1 MNKTDKLRAVVL
13 TASAVALLAVIWAVI
28 FIKASPKTP
37 AAVPQVFAVLAEN
50 GLTGA
55 DLTDAYREK
64 WAVGTAL
71 KAAVGAEKSDL
82 RFDFFVFDTANTAE
96 RIRKNYQTFIR
107 EERYATPNIEVSEGA
122 ANFVL
127 YTLKADGTYTVNMRV
142 ENTLVFA
149 YCRTEN
155 AERLDAVMR
164 GIGYF
169 DPQP

>member
-1 MNKTDKLRAVVL
+1 MSKTDKLRAVVL
-13 TASAVALLAVIWAVI
+13 TASAVALLAVIWIVI

-50 GLTGA
+50 DLTGA

-64 WAVGTAL
+64 WAVDTAL
-71 KAAVGAEKSDL
+71 KAAVGTEKSDL

-155 AERLDAVMR
+155 VERLDAVMR

>member
-1 MNKTDKLRAVVL
+1 MSKTDKLRAVVL

-37 AAVPQVFAVLAEN
+37 ATAPQVSAALAGN

-64 WAVGTAL
+64 RSIDTAL
-71 KAAVGAEKSDL
+71 KAAVGTEKGDL

-169 DPQP
+169 DAQP

>member
-1 MNKTDKLRAVVL
+1 MNKTGTLRAVML
-13 TASAVALLAVIWAVI
+13 TASAVVLLAVIWIVI
-28 FIKASPKTP
+28 FTKASPKTP
-37 AAVPQVFAVLAEN
+37 ATAPQVSAVLAEN
-50 GLTGA
+50 GLIAT
-55 DLTDAYREK
+55 DLTGAYREK
-64 WAVGTAL
+64 WSIDTAL
-71 KAAVGAEKSDL
+71 KAAVGTEENDL

-96 RIRKNYQTFIR
+96 RFRKDYQTFIR

-127 YTLKADGTYTVNMRV
+127 YTLKADGLYTVNVRV

-169 DPQP
+169 DAQP

>member
-1 MNKTDKLRAVVL
+1 MNKTGTLRAVL
-13 TASAVALLAVIWAVI
+13 FTALAVALLAVIWIVI
-28 FIKASPKTP
+28 FIKASPKAP

-64 WAVGTAL
+64 WAIDTAL
-71 KAAVGAEKSDL
+71 KAAVGTEKSDL

-96 RIRKNYQTFIR
+96 RFRKNYQTFIR

-164 GIGYF
+164 GIGYS

>member
-1 MNKTDKLRAVVL
+1 MSKTDKLRAVVL

-37 AAVPQVFAVLAEN
+37 AAAPQVSAALAEN

-71 KAAVGAEKSDL
+71 KAAVGTEKSDL

>member
-1 MNKTDKLRAVVL
+1 MSKTDKLRAVVL

-37 AAVPQVFAVLAEN
+37 ATAPQVSAALAGN

-64 WAVGTAL
+64 RSIDTAL
-71 KAAVGAEKSDL
+71 KAAVGTEKGDL

-127 YTLKADGTYTVNMRV
+127 YK
-142 ENTLVFA
+142 
-149 YCRTEN
+149 
-155 AERLDAVMR
+155 
-164 GIGYF
+164 IGRAHV
-169 DPQP
+169 

>member
-1 MNKTDKLRAVVL
+1 MSKTDKLRAVVL
-13 TASAVALLAVIWAVI
+13 TASAVALLAVIWIVI
-28 FIKASPKTP
+28 FTKASPKTP
-37 AAVPQVFAVLAEN
+37 ATAPQVFAVLAEN

-55 DLTDAYREK
+55 DLTGAFREK
-64 WAVGTAL
+64 WSIDTALKTAVGT
-71 KAAVGAEKSDL
+71 EENDL

-155 AERLDAVMR
+155 AARLDAVMR

-169 DPQP
+169 DAQP

>member
-1 MNKTDKLRAVVL
+1 MSKTDKLRAVVL

-37 AAVPQVFAVLAEN
+37 ATAPQVSAALAEN
-50 GLTGA
+50 GLNAA
-55 DLTDAYREK
+55 DLTDAYRKK

-71 KAAVGAEKSDL
+71 KAAVGTEKGDL

-96 RIRKNYQTFIR
+96 RFRKNYQTFIR

-169 DPQP
+169 DSQP

>member
-1 MNKTDKLRAVVL
+1 MNKTGRLRAVLL
-13 TASAVALLAVIWAVI
+13 TASAVALLAVIWIVI
-28 FIKASPKTP
+28 FTKAGPKAP
-37 AAVPQVFAVLAEN
+37 ATAPQVSAALAEN
-50 GLTGA
+50 GLNAA
-55 DLTDAYREK
+55 DLTEAYRKK
-64 WAVGTAL
+64 WAIDTAL
-71 KAAVGAEKSDL
+71 KAAVGTEKSDL